1 MDTSLFK
8 SIGKDVVIG
17 RNAVIRKP
25 ENVEIGNHVII
36 DVLSYINVT
45 VKCKIGDHIH
55 IGPYASIIGREF
67 EAEPFTVVSTGARM
81 MCSSDEFHGNGI
93 PGSTLPLELR
103 AVYGNKIMMKRCSC
117 VCTNAVVL
125 PDVTLAEGSVV
136 SAGSILA
143 EDTEPWTI
151 YGGIP
156 ALPLKKRKKD
166 FILEKIKEL
175 GY

>member
-1 MDTSLFK
+1 MDTSLLK
-8 SIGKDVVIG
+8 SIGNDVVIG
-17 RNAVIRKP
+17 QNAVIRKP
-25 ENVEIGNHVII
+25 ENVEIGSHVII

-45 VKCKIGDHIH
+45 VSCKIGDHVH

-81 MCSSDEFHGNGI
+81 MCSSDDYHGNGI

-103 AVYGNKIMMKRCSC
+103 AVYGNKITMKILSC
-117 VCTNAVVL
+117 VCTNAIVM

-136 SAGSILA
+136 SAGSILT

-156 ALPLKKRKKD
+156 ALPLKKRRKD
-166 FILEKIKEL
+166 IILKLIREI